1 MAYALWEPKPEI
13 SSQNSLFH
21 QDGSR
26 TVSYFILE
34 KFPWPQKALVFW
46 VYFCLGYEKLKIT
59 LKLLKES

>member
-46 VYFCLGYEKLKIT
+46 VYFCLGY
-59 LKLLKES
+59 